1 MSSDN
6 GVYKLVHLADGVQGQ
21 EVAPEEVQL
30 VTISSV
36 RDQARV
42 FESFCNEI
50 VASTVFVNY

>member
-21 EVAPEEVQL
+21 EVAPGEVQL

-42 FESFCNEI
+42 FESFCNAI
-50 VASTVFVNY
+50 VVSGVFFSY